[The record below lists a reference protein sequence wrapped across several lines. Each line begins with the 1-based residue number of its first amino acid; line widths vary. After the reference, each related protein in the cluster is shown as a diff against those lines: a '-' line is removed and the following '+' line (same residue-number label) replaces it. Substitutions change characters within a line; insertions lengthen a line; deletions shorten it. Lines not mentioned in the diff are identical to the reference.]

1 MKLRLQNRGAFNICG
16 YLTETDLEN
25 CGKDIGILWNN
36 FEINKKNLYTLFGV
50 KNDFYGLMW
59 KTQNGQ
65 YCYLLGVDTELVNKS
80 PEGAVCKQ
88 IPSEKYAVVSVP
100 STKSA
105 VEAWTE
111 FYDKVLPNAKL
122 IPAAGHVFD
131 FEYYP
136 EGEDGSYELWTPVTE
151 K

>member
-1 MKLRLQNRGAFNICG
+1 MNIRLQNRGAFNISG
-16 YLTETDLEN
+16 YWTETNLEN
-25 CGKDIGILWNN
+25 CGKDIGILWKN
-36 FEINKKNLYTLFGV
+36 FEIKKKNLYTLFGV
-50 KNDFYGLMW
+50 KSDFYGLMW

-80 PEGAVCKQ
+80 LEGALCKQ
-88 IPSEKYAVVSVP
+88 IPPEKYAVVSVP

-105 VEAWTE
+105 VDAWTE
-111 FYDKVLPNAKL
+111 FYDQVLPNAGL
-122 IPAAGHVFD
+122 VPIAGHVFD

-136 EGEDGSYELWTPVTE
+136 EGGDGNYELWTPVTE